1 MNSVTAPALDALN
14 DLVQS
19 ARSNADEA
27 AALDRPH
34 NAATLT
40 SMATTLDGA
49 RTRLIE
55 DGPDYLPAA
64 WAFVDAARSLIARQ
78 AVILDRAR
86 AERAYLA
93 EIGLYR

>member
-1 MNSVTAPALDALN
+1 MNSATLPALDALT
-14 DLVQS
+14 DLVHT
-19 ARSNADEA
+19 ARTNADTA
-27 AALDRPH
+27 VALDRPH
-34 NAATLT
+34 NAAAL
-40 SMATTLDGA
+40 SRMATTLDGA

-93 EIGLYR
+93 EIGIYR